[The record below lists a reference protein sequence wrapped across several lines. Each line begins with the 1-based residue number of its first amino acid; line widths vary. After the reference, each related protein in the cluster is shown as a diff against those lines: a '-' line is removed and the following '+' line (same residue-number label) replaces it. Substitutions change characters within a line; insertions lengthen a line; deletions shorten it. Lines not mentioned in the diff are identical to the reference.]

1 MRMEKAARSALFA
14 AVMAICLL
22 FGASALAAAPQSGQ
36 VMGTQVNLRSGPG
49 TDSESIAKLDVG
61 TEVEILSESGDW
73 YQVRLVESGRE
84 GYILSDLVL
93 VNSVSNRIAY
103 ASADGVNL
111 RGGPSQSTYILDKIE
126 AGHPIRVKQM
136 VGEWYFATY
145 EGQTGFVHRDTIT
158 LTNMSGVGGDATLLK
173 FGMEGSEVKKLQ
185 KELAR
190 RNFLTSAQVTGS
202 YGSKTRDAVKEFQK
216 LAKLDQADGVAGPV
230 TLRMVYDRS
239 NGIKKVLGGK
249 ITASDVKGRVQL
261 IDWWKGGSSL
271 LRRPGGV
278 ATVTDVATGK
288 SFKIRRS
295 GGNKHF
301 DVHPLTAEDTAIMKK
316 VVGKWTWKR
325 RAIWLT
331 IGSRVYAASMN
342 CMPHSPDPSKSDN
355 FPGHFCIHLL
365 NSRTHGGNNCDPDHQ
380 ACIQYA
386 YKKGK

>member
-1 MRMEKAARSALFA
+1 MTRRTERMILLASLAVCVLCVLTAGIAFA
-14 AVMAICLL
+14 AEETT
-22 FGASALAAAPQSGQ
+22 GQ
-36 VMGTQVNLRSGPG
+36 VMGTQVNLRSAPG
-49 TDSESIAKLDVG
+49 TDSESLAKLDVG
-61 TEVEILSESGDW
+61 TEVTILAESGDW
-73 YQVRLVESGRE
+73 YQVDVGGRQ
-84 GYILSDLVL
+84 GYILADLVF
-93 VNSVSNRIAY
+93 VKSVSNRIAY

-111 RGGPSQSTYILDKIE
+111 RGGPSQSAYILDKIE

-145 EGQTGFVHRDTIT
+145 EGQSGFIHRDTIT

-190 RNFLTSAQVTGS
+190 RNFLTDSQITGS
-202 YGSKTRDAVKEFQK
+202 YGSKTRAAVKEFQK
-216 LAKLDQADGVAGPV
+216 MAKLEPADGIAGPE
-230 TLRMVYDRS
+230 TLKMVYDRS

-249 ITASDVKGRVQL
+249 VTAADVKGRVQL
-261 IDWWKGGSSL
+261 IDWWKGGSNL

-278 ATVTDVATGK
+278 ATVTDVVTGK

-301 DVHPLTAEDTAIMKK
+301 DVHPLTAEDTAIMRSI
-316 VVGKWTWKR
+316 VGRWSWNR

-331 IGSRVYAASMN
+331 VNNKVYAASMN
-342 CMPHSPDPSKSDN
+342 CMPHSPDPSKTDN

-386 YKKGK
+386 YKKGN